1 MTRVLLVPDL
11 PIERWPAMDRYAS
24 RLVHHMEGLS
34 ADCELAVATKI
45 ARLTV
50 DQPKS
55 GLGDRRLG
63 PRPLP
68 QQLRLS
74 IPQIRRY
81 LARYWLYPRRVER
94 MQADVIH
101 VLDHSYGHILL
112 GRSRRPAVVTV
123 HDLIPMMMAQRPAS
137 SLGARLRNRLLGR
150 SLTGVRLADAWIVAT
165 DWLRHEL
172 AEWLGHDE
180 RIRMIPYGV
189 DDDFFLEPDQD
200 PRVMR
205 ETLGI
210 PVDAFVVLHVGSVGA
225 RKNVSTVVAAVHGL
239 RERGADAW
247 LLQVGGGL
255 TREQRT
261 DLEARKIHRY
271 TAVIGEASEEDL
283 RMAYRTADVLLFPSH
298 YEGVGLPVLEAMAS
312 GLPVVTSGAAGLKE
326 VAGDAAVLVSG
337 REAEPYVV
345 EILRLAE
352 DAAWR
357 DELTARGR
365 ERAGRYRWVDA
376 ARKTLEVYNDIA

>member
-11 PIERWPAMDRYAS
+11 PIEHWPAMDRYAS

-34 ADCELAVATKI
+34 GECEIAVAAKI
-45 ARLTV
+45 GRLTV

-55 GLGDRRLG
+55 GHGDRPLS

-68 QQLRLS
+68 QELRLSPSQLRL
-74 IPQIRRY
+74 Y
-81 LARYWLYPRRVER
+81 LTRYWLYPRRVER
-94 MQADVIH
+94 MQADVVH
-101 VLDHSYGHILL
+101 VLDHCYGHILL
-112 GRSRRPAVVTV
+112 GKSRRPSIVTV
-123 HDLIPMMMAQRPAS
+123 HDLIPMMMAQRS
-137 SLGARLRNRLLGR
+137 VSGLGSRLRARMLVR

-165 DWLRHEL
+165 DWLRSEL

-180 RIRMIPYGV
+180 RIRVIPYGV

-200 PRVMR
+200 PQIMR

-210 PVDAFVVLHVGSVGA
+210 PPDAFVVLHVGSVGA

-239 RERGADAW
+239 RERGVDAW
-247 LLQVGGGL
+247 LLQVGDGL
-255 TREQRT
+255 TAEQRS
-261 DLEARKIHRY
+261 DLEARKIDRY
-271 TAVIGEASEEDL
+271 AAVMGPTSEKDL
-283 RMAYRTADVLLFPSH
+283 RLAYRAADVLLFPSH

-312 GLPVVTSGAAGLKE
+312 GLPAVTSGAGGLKE
-326 VAGDAAVLVSG
+326 VAGDAAVVVSG

-357 DELTARGR
+357 DDLVGRGR
-365 ERAGRYRWVDA
+365 EHASRYRWVDA
-376 ARKTLEVYNDIA
+376 ARKTLEAYNDIA

>member
-24 RLVHHMEGLS
+24 RIVHHMEGLS
-34 ADCELAVATKI
+34 SDCEITVATKI
-45 ARLTV
+45 GRLTL

-55 GLGDRRLG
+55 GAGEMRMG

-68 QQLRLS
+68 QKLRLS
-74 IPQIRRY
+74 LPQIRLY
-81 LARYWLYPRRVER
+81 LSRYWLYPRRVER
-94 MQADVIH
+94 LQADVIH
-101 VLDHSYGHILL
+101 VLDHCYGHILL
-112 GRSRRPAVVTV
+112 GKSRRPAVVTV
-123 HDLIPMMMAQRPAS
+123 HDLIPMMMAQRPVS
-137 SLGARLRNRLLGR
+137 GLGGRLRARLLVR

-165 DWLRHEL
+165 DWLHREL

-180 RIRMIPYGV
+180 RIRVIPYGV

-210 PVDAFVVLHVGSVGA
+210 PRDAFVVLHVGSVGA
-225 RKNVSTVVAAVHGL
+225 RKNVSTVVAALHGL
-239 RERGADAW
+239 RERGVDAW
-247 LLQVGGGL
+247 LLQVGGSF
-255 TREQRT
+255 TAEQRS
-261 DLEARKIHRY
+261 DLEARKIHQY
-271 TAVIGEASEEDL
+271 TAVIGPTTEEDL
-283 RMAYRTADVLLFPSH
+283 RMAYRAADVLLFPSH

-312 GLPVVTSGAAGLKE
+312 GLPVVTSGAGGLKE
-326 VAGDAAVLVSG
+326 VAGDAAVVVSG

-357 DELTARGR
+357 DDLTARGR
-365 ERAGRYRWVDA
+365 EQAGRYRWIDA
-376 ARKTLEVYNDIA
+376 ARKTLEVYKDIA